1 MIVGNCLGNA
11 AKTLV
16 AYTCGGQL
24 SGERCPYAGRIHL
37 RWASVCGMLPIRWS
51 HTPAVGKCLENA
63 AHTLVAYTC
72 GGQVSSKRMLAFYH
86 PLDPLVAYKS
96 LYNRKN
102 ANFSPLAPNSSAPW
116 WWIAKLDDSSHRA
129 WPKDHSY
136 QVSSKSVNVW
146 GNFDIKN

>member
-1 MIVGNCLGNA
+1 MYKSQGNA
-11 AKTLV
+11 TNTLV
-16 AYTCGGQL
+16 AYTPP
-24 SGERCPYAGRIHL
+24 EDFHP
-37 RWASVCGMLPIRWS
+37 P
-51 HTPAVGKCLENA
+51 
-63 AHTLVAYTC
+63 
-72 GGQVSSKRMLAFYH
+72 MLAFYH

-116 WWIAKLDDSSHRA
+116 WWIAKLDDYSRRA

-146 GNFDIKN
+146 GNFGIKN